1 MGTGKAGH
9 QDSGSFTIAVHLKI
23 SFGKRVLSLPT
34 SKLVDPAVIGGKV
47 GFEGSHQRELVK
59 CGGLKCPGLA
69 LPAALSLAAWPSP
82 RWSHVRPCSLLPG
95 GLESSPAAVSP
106 GVSHLALRL
115 RGLLPSGLAS
125 GPSRRAVSFPSCSIA
140 TASGPRPSRPSATLL
155 QAPF

>member
-9 QDSGSFTIAVHLKI
+9 RDSESFTIAVRLKI

-47 GFEGSHQRELVK
+47 GFEGSRQRELVK
-59 CGGLKCPGLA
+59 CGGLKCPGL
-69 LPAALSLAAWPSP
+69 
-82 RWSHVRPCSLLPG
+82 VRPCSLLPE

-125 GPSRRAVSFPSCSIA
+125 GPSRRAVSLPSGSTA